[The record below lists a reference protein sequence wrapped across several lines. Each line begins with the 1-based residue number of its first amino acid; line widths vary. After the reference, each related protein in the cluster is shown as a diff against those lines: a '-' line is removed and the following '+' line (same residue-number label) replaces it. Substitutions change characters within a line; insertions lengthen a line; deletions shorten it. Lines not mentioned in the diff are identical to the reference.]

1 MDDEAT
7 FNCPHCGALYAVIVG
22 HRLAAL
28 DGRANCQVC
37 KREMIRWSFLLS
49 RSRLVDVIVDVTGYF
64 RYTPRSTA
72 SFFPPATATNPASK

>member
-37 KREMIRWSFLLS
+37 KREMIRWSTTSPPTF
-49 RSRLVDVIVDVTGYF
+49 RLVEKPED
-64 RYTPRSTA
+64 RSE
-72 SFFPPATATNPASK
+72 PKV